1 MRVFI
6 TGGAT
11 GIGNSLGQL
20 FVKAGGQVGV
30 CGFQSLS
37 EIGDLPKGFSYYV
50 ADVTNEV
57 ALKNAID
64 KFAQDFGGVDIV
76 IANAGLNMPKTA
88 IPDTQKGKQLTQVNV
103 LGVIHTFSAAL
114 PHFLNQKHGHFVGVS
129 SLSGLNGL
137 PGMSY
142 YGASKAF
149 VSTFCEGLAVDLKE
163 QGINVTCVHPGF
175 IATTF
180 VSKNTHPMPFLM
192 NQEVAAETIYKAIIN
207 RKTHLYFPT
216 IPAWFM
222 GLLRRIPRSLYFVI
236 MRRDLLKLRH

>member
-30 CGFQSLS
+30 CGFQSPS

-50 ADVTNEV
+50 ADVTDEV
-57 ALKNAID
+57 TLKNAID

-180 VSKNTHPMPFLM
+180 VSKNTPPMPFLM